1 MVNVK
6 FNIDKSNVDKNGL
19 SPIRARVTIEKKTI
33 AKIIEKT
40 KLRYWNA
47 KTQRVNKPKPHEPE
61 DNNYLKINDT
71 LDNFQ
76 NEAKTYFK
84 ECTKNNIAVTPQLVK
99 DYFKGKKLNI
109 KEDSISFW
117 KAYDLYLKTGLLDKS
132 YNTNRNRKTI
142 YNKLKDFETD
152 TGYKLT
158 FDSVNIIF
166 WDQLKEY
173 ILETKE
179 HGFNYLSA
187 IADKFRAFMK
197 WSFKRK
203 YHTNIDYLDFT
214 APEKDITIVHLTFDE
229 LQQLINFEFKSERL
243 RKTRDF
249 FCFGCLTG
257 QRYVDL
263 AKLTKDNIVN
273 STIKTTQNKTGKE
286 VIIPIFPG
294 LQAIIDR
301 YPEQYRLL
309 PKFSNQKLN
318 KYLKEACK
326 EAEINSLVEWKT
338 FIKNETIINF
348 KPKHE
353 LIGTHTGRKTFIN
366 LAYERGMSIE
376 DIKSITGITQEKT
389 LRHYLQ
395 VSVKTK
401 KEKLNSAFGDL

>member
-1 MVNVK
+1 MVNVTYY
-6 FNIDKSNVDKNGL
+6 IDKRNSNKKGF
-19 SPIRARVTIEKKTI
+19 SPIRANITIDYKNITKTIEKVK
-33 AKIIEKT
+33 A
-40 KLRYWNA
+40 RHWNSKA
-47 KTQRVNKPKPHEPE
+47 QRVRKPLPHEP
-61 DNNYLKINDT
+61 DNDYLDINDT

-84 ECTKNNIAVTPQLVK
+84 ACTKDNIAVTPQLVK
-99 DYFKGKKLNI
+99 DYFKGKELSL
-109 KEDSISFW
+109 KEDSMNFW

-132 YNTNRNRKTI
+132 HNTNRNRKTI

-179 HGFNYLSA
+179 HGYNYLSA

-203 YHTNIDYLDFT
+203 YHTNIDYLDFS

-309 PKFSNQKLN
+309 PKFSNQKIN

-326 EAEINSLVEWKT
+326 EAEINSLVEWKK
-338 FIKNETIINF
+338 FKKNETIINF

-389 LRHYLQ
+389 LRRYLQ
-395 VSVKTK
+395 VSTKTK
-401 KEKLNSAFGDL
+401 KEKLNSVFGDL